1 MANKETRVLKQDT
14 LEILRQKTNEISL
27 HVGDNVQLDA
37 LLADKTY
44 NYTAAAGQVLF
55 DGADNN
61 SKVTR
66 FELSPQHTV
75 DNTGGSIILEDVSS
89 IAASYAAGATIYQG
103 SSGSE
108 TYQATIV
115 SATTNK
121 IIVRDSTGTFS
132 TSADLKV
139 GTSSPDTIANAKI
152 ARIIIESYPVA
163 IARVYNAGTEL
174 TQGIT
179 ANGFYAPKIVATSA
193 LSNSPSIGNSF
204 SEGVTVYQ
212 NGTALNTQADIESSA
227 NWYGVLHSVDNSDE
241 IRFKTAQGSFSAT
254 AKLRVLGSSDEIA
267 AADHAGLT
275 TIDTTYGSYIEL
287 VTPAAGSAAIKIFS
301 LDIVAAINEL
311 QDDIGTVENLTTS
324 ANDVVLA
331 INEHDGELGTIT
343 AAAMGTTAS
352 TVSTAIKEHEDQI
365 GNVDITGIS
374 GSNDTITGALEQLHN
389 EVGNVTS
396 GNLGTSASN
405 LTSAVREHED
415 QIGNANINSISSSD
429 NTIKTALNQLHTEV
443 GSLSLNT
450 SASDLTAAINE
461 HEADIGN
468 MTLTGLSAS
477 DLSAAVRELRAELG
491 DHNTIND
498 ATGYSATTA
507 AGGITELQGD
517 VGDVTSL
524 DTNATADLVAA
535 INELENVLR
544 DDTTQRTGYVMGT
557 NANNVIAAINEFET
571 VLRGANSNYTL
582 NTAASNVR
590 DAINEHETQI
600 GNLVFGAGGPVDA
613 ANSTVLTG
621 AINVLDAEIGSTS
634 FTGADLTTAIK
645 NTQDDIST
653 AGSLTSLNT
662 TNKFIVGAINEIEAV
677 FDASA
682 LKINA
687 NGNFVVD
694 SDGDITLD
702 AGGANI
708 NFSDDGTAIGHI
720 EMAGQNLEIKS
731 KVNNKDILFKG
742 VDDNSEIT
750 SLQLDMS
757 DAGTA
762 IFNHDIKLPDNGI
775 AKFGASSD
783 LEIYHLASNGN
794 SVIKESGGGVLSL
807 QTNGSELNIFDTAN
821 NVFMAQFQTGGRVS
835 LRYAGTTRFATAA
848 DGADVTGQLDVTGDV
863 NVGANLDVVGSLT
876 IDGTTLTATVGE
888 LNVMDGNTSATS
900 TTLVDADRL
909 IVNDNGVMKQVGL
922 QDFETYF
929 ESALDTLSNV
939 TTVGHLN
946 SGSITAGFGNINIGS
961 STITTSGSISGGAIT
976 GTSFTIGSASINEP
990 ELERIDGLTI
1000 GTITASKVVTVNAN
1014 KDVTGFRNITLTGE
1028 LDAGSLDI
1036 SGNIDTDGTLD
1047 VLLGSTLRG
1056 AVNITDTTASSSTT
1070 TGALKVAGGVGIGE
1084 DLYVA
1089 GDLYVEGDRVQLDTQ
1104 TLTVEDTLVLA
1115 GNNLSSE
1122 PASGGFGLEVGPI
1135 TNPSGVADGVTGA
1148 HSIVYNFFTDQWEA
1162 DGSLILSSATLGT
1175 PSIEGTDFGSSQD
1188 LAFSAGAGL
1197 SETVTGLSGNNF
1209 VVTYTNTDRGSS
1221 QNIFKTV
1228 APSSGTNATADVN
1241 SDTLNLTQGSGI
1253 STIGS
1258 GDNIITI
1265 TNTDLGSSQNIFKTV
1280 TINGTSSNNV
1290 VADSNSDT
1298 LNLRGLD
1305 AITLTSD
1312 PSTDTI
1318 SIDHNNFG
1326 TPDTYGQTGTQ
1337 DGQYIKSII
1346 TNAQGHVTG
1355 VTTGDFDTRYQA
1367 SNPAWNLK
1375 VSDVAVDSVANGESV
1390 DFRLAQV
1397 NSTDGLTISTTGSTS
1412 SASIITLGH
1421 ADTSSIANLTSNNSG
1436 GTVIQDLT
1444 LTYDTYGH
1452 ALTRSVATTNLDNRY
1467 IRSFQIEDGDNT
1479 EVTIDQGKELK
1490 FVEGSGTGA
1499 TIDINWSDTSTGS
1512 DADPYDLTFTVNNT
1526 DRGSSQNIFKN
1537 VASDSG
1543 TAVADNNNDTLSI
1556 VGGTNISTAVTGD
1569 TLTITNDYA
1578 HPTNGVAIDVNI
1590 DSTPLS
1596 GATVI
1601 SDLDFR
1607 ITSDSLGHVT
1617 LGEGTISTRNLTL
1630 SDLGFVGW
1638 DVEVNGVHKLD
1649 VGNNVDVD
1657 FKNGNHT
1664 TAVWTTSGNRIQF
1677 DHNTFTSG
1685 GTYTGGSNNGIV
1697 IEGFHI
1703 DSFGHIRN
1711 VQTRDL
1717 DSRFDNYLHWHLT
1730 GDSGG
1735 TAQIDTN
1742 ETVTIAGGNKINT
1755 VRSGNI
1761 VTVNLDTNHGF
1772 QLDSSPA
1779 TFFCVQ
1785 NSGSNDNP
1793 KLQLSD
1799 QGNVDPVTIVGG
1811 NNVTV
1816 TRNSNTQLTIA
1827 ATDNNTD
1834 VDVSVANLRTRL
1846 GQISTNTTIGDA
1858 SDVDITFSG
1867 DVIVNGDLTIS
1878 GSTTT
1883 VNTETVTVQD
1893 NIILL
1898 NSNASN
1904 VPTENAGLEVE
1915 RGNSPN
1921 VDLIWNEG
1929 TDRWSFTN
1937 NGSTFYN
1944 IPIPTEYM
1952 SGFVVE
1958 DGDGTEVTIG
1968 DGKELKFVEGT
1979 SIDVNFTDTSP
1990 GSNADPFD
1998 LTISHKNVGR
2008 SDPSTGSVSLAYDG
2022 NFSAVTGVT
2031 SNSQGHITAVNTT
2044 QFTMPSQYSLPLAS
2058 SSTRGG
2064 IKIGYSENGK
2074 NYPVELSAEKAYVN
2088 VPWSDTNTF
2097 RTIKVDT
2104 TNNGSANATLGA
2116 TEELH
2121 LIGGTN
2127 VTLSE
2132 SDGEVTINAA
2142 GYTLPVM
2149 TSTVLGGA
2157 KVFSNTQGGSANA
2170 VSSTAGRTYGVQL
2183 NSSNQLVVN
2192 VPWTDT
2198 DTNTNRLTTFV
2209 VEDGDSSDV
2218 TISHGKHWKFVE
2230 GSENVNASG
2239 DNYININWT
2248 DTSTGTEADEYDL
2261 SFSHKRTSRSNTTN
2275 NSATTTFGGNFTIVD
2290 SVTTNA
2296 TGHVTAVNTKTI
2308 TMPANP
2314 NTDKFLND
2322 VSIVAGNPILLRH
2335 TMNDSTSHDIAL
2347 KSSGCVTL
2355 TAGTDE
2361 ITIGAPCTD
2370 LSNSTTT
2377 TKVTVES
2384 STGNNTDILEA
2395 TSSRAGVMTSAHHDK
2410 LDGIEA
2416 GADVNQNAFSTIAFG
2431 GSNCVAD
2438 STSDTFT
2445 INAGSG
2451 ISLTGNAT
2459 SDTGTISVS
2468 MDQRS
2473 SIRQFGHSTSDYIIV
2488 DADSVDFF
2496 LDGVR
2501 DMSLENDGE
2510 LHVRGDVIAFS
2521 TTITSD
2527 EKLKENVQVV
2537 NGALELVS
2545 QLDGVTF
2552 NWKEN
2557 GKASAGVIAQDVE
2570 QVLPSAVK
2578 EVENMDKTDTHKVV
2592 DYNQLSALFIEA
2604 IKELKEE
2611 NKILRAEIE
2620 SLKDINS

>member
-27 HVGDNVQLDA
+27 HVGDNEQLDA

-343 AAAMGTTAS
+343 ALAMGTTAS

-389 EVGNVTS
+389 EVGDVTS
-396 GNLGTSASN
+396 SNLGTSASN
-405 LTSAVREHED
+405 LTAAVKEHED
-415 QIGNANINSISSSD
+415 QIGNENINSIDSGS
-429 NTIKTALNQLHTEV
+429 NTITGALNQLHTEV

-491 DHNTIND
+491 DHTTIDD
-498 ATGYSATTA
+498 AAGYSATTA
-507 AGGITELQGD
+507 VGGITELQGD
-517 VGDVTSL
+517 IGNVDSL
-524 DTNATADLVAA
+524 DTNATSDVVAA

-557 NANNVIAAINEFET
+557 NANNVITAINEIEE
-571 VLRGANSNYTL
+571 VLRGSNSNYTL
-582 NTAASNVR
+582 NTSAQNVR
-590 DAINEHETQI
+590 DAINEHEAQI

-634 FTGADLTTAIK
+634 YTGADLTTAIK
-645 NTQDDIST
+645 NTQDDILT
-653 AGSLTSLNT
+653 AGSLTTLNT
-662 TNKFIVGAINEIEAV
+662 TNKFIQGAINEIEADLFNSGNAGSGGNRREMSDLKTADKTSILDAINEIYDDIHTSGSVTLGTSASHLVGAINEIESV
-677 FDASA
+677 FDASTHEISA
-682 LKINA
+682 GSNAFNVTSGVFTINSTGNINLDTGNNHIVLK
-687 NGNFVVD
+687 D
-694 SDGDITLD
+694 DGDEFGRLTHNGGQLD
-702 AGGANI
+702 IKSGANQLFLSA
-708 NFSDDGTAIGHI
+708 NNTNATFANDLTVTN
-720 EMAGQNLEIKS
+720 NLI
-731 KVNNKDILFKG
+731 I
-742 VDDNSEIT
+742 
-750 SLQLDMS
+750 
-757 DAGTA
+757 
-762 IFNHDIKLPDNGI
+762 
-775 AKFGASSD
+775 
-783 LEIYHLASNGN
+783 
-794 SVIKESGGGVLSL
+794 
-807 QTNGSELNIFDTAN
+807 NGSGAGVNVDIAGDVDVDGSIETDGLSINGTTITATAAELNIMD
-821 NVFMAQFQTGGRVS
+821 G
-835 LRYAGTTRFATAA
+835 GTTVQN
-848 DGADVTGQLDVTGDV
+848 G
-863 NVGANLDVVGSLT
+863 
-876 IDGTTLTATVGE
+876 
-888 LNVMDGNTSATS
+888 
-900 TTLVDADRL
+900 TLVDTDA
-909 IVNDNGVMKQVGL
+909 IVINDGGTMKQFAL
-922 QDFETYF
+922 SNFEPYF
-929 ESALDTLSNV
+929 ENALDTLPNV
-939 TTVGHLN
+939 TTVGALN
-946 SGSITAGFGNINIGS
+946 AGSITSGFGNINVGTS
-961 STITTSGSISGGAIT
+961 SITGGAIT
-976 GTSFTIGSASINEP
+976 GTSFVIGSANISEA
-990 ELERIDGLTI
+990 ELETIDSVTA
-1000 GTITASKVVTVNAN
+1000 GTVSASKAVVVDSN
-1014 KDVTGFRNITLTGE
+1014 KDVTGFRNVTIG
-1028 LDAGSLDI
+1028 
-1036 SGNIDTDGTLD
+1036 GNIDVDGTANLDTVDIDGTLD
-1047 VLLGSTLRG
+1047 VALGSTLRG

-1135 TNPSGVADGVTGA
+1135 TNPSGVASGVTGA
-1148 HSIVYNFFTDQWEA
+1148 HSIVYNFATDQWEA
-1162 DGSLILSSATLGT
+1162 DGSLILSQATLGS
-1175 PSIEGTDFGSSQD
+1175 PDVKVNNGSSLGD
-1188 LAFSAGAGL
+1188 LESSNTLDFLAG
-1197 SETVTGLSGNNF
+1197 TGLSVSGAKVGNDYNI
-1209 VVTYTNTDRGSS
+1209 TY
-1221 QNIFKTV
+1221 
-1228 APSSGTNATADVN
+1228 
-1241 SDTLNLTQGSGI
+1241 
-1253 STIGS
+1253 
-1258 GDNIITI
+1258 
-1265 TNTDLGSSQNIFKTV
+1265 TNTDLGSSQNIFKTF
-1280 TINGTSSNNV
+1280 TINTTSSNDV

-1312 PSTDTI
+1312 PATDTI
-1318 SIDHNNFG
+1318 NIDHDNFG
-1326 TPDTYGQTGTQ
+1326 TAGTYGQTGTQ
-1337 DGQYIKSII
+1337 DGKYIKSLI
-1346 TNAQGHVTG
+1346 TNDQGHVTAI
-1355 VTTGDFDTRYQA
+1355 TTGDFDTRYQA
-1367 SNPAWNLK
+1367 TNPYWVLQEDGTQVDQVGNTDIVNFASGAGIS
-1375 VSDVAVDSVANGESV
+1375 VSGTHSSGTSTITVA
-1390 DFRLAQV
+1390 
-1397 NSTDGLTISTTGSTS
+1397 
-1412 SASIITLGH
+1412 H
-1421 ADTSSIANLTSNNSG
+1421 ADTSSVSNLASDNTGNTFIQDINFTFDTFG
-1436 GTVIQDLT
+1436 HVTAATVGTGTVSIPT
-1444 LTYDTYGH
+1444 IG
-1452 ALTRSVATTNLDNRY
+1452 
-1467 IRSFQIEDGDNT
+1467 DGQFT
-1479 EVTIDQGKELK
+1479 VSGSSGL
-1490 FVEGSGTGA
+1490 SGTGSMTANQTGNTTA
-1499 TIDINWSDTSTGS
+1499 T
-1512 DADPYDLTFTVNNT
+1512 LTNT
-1526 DRGSSQNIFKN
+1526 DKGSSQNIFKN
-1537 VASDSG
+1537 IAVTDTDSG
-1543 TAVADNNNDTLSI
+1543 FTYTETGTVVADSNNDTVTFVS
-1556 VGGTNISTAVTGD
+1556 GGAIDIDVDAGSDVIRISHSDTSSQASSNNSGRTYIQDITLDTYGHVTG
-1569 TLTITNDYA
+1569 I
-1578 HPTNGVAIDVNI
+1578 GVATEDYVF
-1590 DSTPLS
+1590 TPPTYDGDDINLDTGPLT

-1601 SDLDFR
+1601 SDLDFNV
-1607 ITSDSLGHVT
+1607 TTNTFGHVT
-1617 LGEGTISTRNLTL
+1617 DANAAYATRNLTL
-1630 SDLGFVGW
+1630 TDLGFGGW
-1638 DVEVNGVHKLD
+1638 DLEVNGTKQKD
-1649 VGNNVDVD
+1649 VLNNGTANW
-1657 FKNGNHT
+1657 KNGNHI
-1664 TAVWTTSGNRIQF
+1664 TATYDNGVSF

-1717 DSRFDNYLHWHLT
+1717 DSRFDKYQYWTLRADSGNDDNITTTEVVDFQGGNNISTTALSSGVRIDFNDPGYLLT
-1730 GDSGG
+1730 ANEKTATLNVVTSGG
-1735 TAQIDTN
+1735 T
-1742 ETVTIAGGNKINT
+1742 
-1755 VRSGNI
+1755 
-1761 VTVNLDTNHGF
+1761 
-1772 QLDSSPA
+1772 
-1779 TFFCVQ
+1779 
-1785 NSGSNDNP
+1785 NDNP
-1793 KLQLSD
+1793 ILRLND
-1799 QGNVDPVTIVGG
+1799 GTNDDVTIVGG
-1811 NNVTV
+1811 TNVTV
-1816 TRNSNTQLTIA
+1816 TRNSNSQLTIA
-1827 ATDNNTD
+1827 ATDTD

-1846 GQISTNTTIGDA
+1846 GEISANTTIGDA

-1867 DVIVNGDLTIS
+1867 DVIVSGNLTIS

-1898 NSNASN
+1898 NSNAAN

-1929 TDRWSFTN
+1929 TDRWTFTN

-1990 GSNADPFD
+1990 GSDADPFD
-1998 LTISHKNVGR
+1998 LTISHKNVTR
-2008 SDPSTGSVSLAYDG
+2008 SDPSAGSASLAYDG
-2022 NFSAVTGVT
+2022 TFSAVTGVT
-2031 SNSQGHITAVNTT
+2031 SNAQGHVTAVNTT
-2044 QFTMPSQYSLPLAS
+2044 QFTMPSQYSLPVATRSDLGGVKLFSNTDVTESSVNSVSTTAGRWYGVQLTQNDRMVVNVPWANTEYTVQDGGLTEKNFTTALKNKLDGIEASANNYSLPLAAS
-2058 SSTRGG
+2058 NTRGG
-2064 IKIGYSENGK
+2064 VKIGYTENGK
-2074 NYPVELSAEKAYVN
+2074 NYPVELASEKMYVN
-2088 VPWSDTNTF
+2088 VPWTNTEYTAGTGLSLSGTVF
-2097 RTIKVDT
+2097 NANVDG
-2104 TNNGSANATLGA
+2104 TNSVAANASS
-2116 TEELH
+2116 
-2121 LIGGTN
+2121 I
-2127 VTLSE
+2127 V
-2132 SDGEVTINAA
+2132 
-2142 GYTLPVM
+2142 
-2149 TSTVLGGA
+2149 
-2157 KVFSNTQGGSANA
+2157 AN
-2170 VSSTAGRTYGVQL
+2170 RTYKVQVD
-2183 NSSNQLVVN
+2183 SSDNLVVN
-2192 VPWTDT
+2192 VPWTD
-2198 DTNTNRLTTFV
+2198 
-2209 VEDGDSSDV
+2209 
-2218 TISHGKHWKFVE
+2218 
-2230 GSENVNASG
+2230 
-2239 DNYININWT
+2239 
-2248 DTSTGTEADEYDL
+2248 ADERYTFDCVQNVGSNNDPYL
-2261 SFSHKRTSRSNTTN
+2261 KLDGSTESPQYVQIQGGANTT
-2275 NSATTTFGGNFTIVD
+2275 
-2290 SVTTNA
+2290 VTR
-2296 TGHVTAVNTKTI
+2296 I
-2308 TMPANP
+2308 
-2314 NTDKFLND
+2314 
-2322 VSIVAGNPILLRH
+2322 S
-2335 TMNDSTSHDIAL
+2335 DIAL
-2347 KSSGCVTL
+2347 KIDVDIGTDANTFLTGVDTIDNGANLILRHEMNSGTSHDVGITAGSNITL
-2355 TAGTDE
+2355 TPGTETFEIAATNTTYSAGTGLTLSGTSFSVNSNQAGNIDR
-2361 ITIGAPCTD
+2361 IGPSGSDNCLILLEDGGGDVEDNKLHMLVGGTAV
-2370 LSNSTTT
+2370 SNRKFT
-2377 TKVTVES
+2377 
-2384 STGNNTDILEA
+2384 
-2395 TSSRAGVMTSAHHDK
+2395 
-2410 LDGIEA
+2410 LDGNGKA
-2416 GADVNQNAFSTIAFG
+2416 LFKDDVVAFST
-2431 GSNCVAD
+2431 
-2438 STSDTFT
+2438 
-2445 INAGSG
+2445 
-2451 ISLTGNAT
+2451 
-2459 SDTGTISVS
+2459 SVS
-2468 MDQRS
+2468 
-2473 SIRQFGHSTSDYIIV
+2473 SDI
-2488 DADSVDFF
+2488 
-2496 LDGVR
+2496 
-2501 DMSLENDGE
+2501 
-2510 LHVRGDVIAFS
+2510 
-2521 TTITSD
+2521 
-2527 EKLKENVQVV
+2527 KLKDNIEKVE
-2537 NGALELVS
+2537 GALEKVS

-2557 GKASAGVIAQDVE
+2557 GKASAGVIAQNVE
-2570 QVLPSAVK
+2570 KVFPSAVK
-2578 EVENMDKTDTHKVV
+2578 EVPNVDSDDTHLNV